1 MGGTSSTGSTNFI
14 YSHADIPG
22 GFGDGDTA
30 QRQIVDTEALRDH
43 DTRVRRIFDEESA
56 RVVARYTYDEHD
68 CLTLAGTPSGM
79 E

>member
-1 MGGTSSTGSTNFI
+1 MGDMSSTGSTNSI

-22 GFGDGDTA
+22 GVGDRYTA

-43 DTRVRRIFDEESA
+43 DTRVRRIFDEESV
-56 RVVARYTYDEHD
+56 VVARYTYDEHE
-68 CLTLAGTPSGM
+68 CLTLTGTPSGM